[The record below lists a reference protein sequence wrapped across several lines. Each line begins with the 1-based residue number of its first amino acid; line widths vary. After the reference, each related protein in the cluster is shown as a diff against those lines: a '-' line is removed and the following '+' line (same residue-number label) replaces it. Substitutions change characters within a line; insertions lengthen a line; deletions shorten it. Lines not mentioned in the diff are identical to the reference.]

1 MDELEALRK
10 KRLRELQQQAED
22 QEQFQVERNAEYDEQ
37 KKNAMRA
44 ILTDDARER
53 LGRIRVARPELA
65 ENLEQQLIML
75 AQSGRLKSKIND
87 QQLRE
92 ILRKASPEETGH
104 QYPQTRDLD
113 LCPTTSHLERNSD

>member
-10 KRLRELQQQAED
+10 KRLAQIQQQAAD
-22 QEQFQVERNAEYDEQ
+22 QEAFQEERNAEYEDQ

-75 AQSGRLKSKIND
+75 AQSGRLKSKITD

-92 ILRKASPEETGH
+92 ILGKLLPKKRDITIRKRGI
-104 QYPQTRDLD
+104 
-113 LCPTTSHLERNSD
+113 

>member
-1 MDELEALRK
+1 MDDLEALRK
-10 KRLRELQQQAED
+10 KRLHELQQQAQD
-22 QEQFQVERNAEYDEQ
+22 QEAFQEEQRAEYEEQ

-65 ENLEQQLIML
+65 DSLEQQLIML

-92 ILRKASPEETGH
+92 ILAKLLPKKRDITIRKRGI
-104 QYPQTRDLD
+104 
-113 LCPTTSHLERNSD
+113 

>member
-10 KRLRELQQQAED
+10 KKLQALQQQAED
-22 QEQFQVERNAEYDEQ
+22 QQDFQDEQRAEYEEQ

-92 ILRKASPEETGH
+92 ILAKLLPKKRDITIRKRGI
-104 QYPQTRDLD
+104 
-113 LCPTTSHLERNSD
+113 

>member
-1 MDELEALRK
+1 MNSSSKQRTK
-10 KRLRELQQQAED
+10 KHSKKISARSTE
-22 QEQFQVERNAEYDEQ
+22 EQ

-65 ENLEQQLIML
+65 DNLEQQLIML

-92 ILRKASPEETGH
+92 ILAKLLPKKRDITIRKRGI
-104 QYPQTRDLD
+104 
-113 LCPTTSHLERNSD
+113 

>member
-10 KRLRELQQQAED
+10 KRLQELQQQASD
-22 QEQFQVERNAEYDEQ
+22 QEAFQEEQRTEYDEQ

-92 ILRKASPEETGH
+92 ILAKLLPKKRDITIRKRGI
-104 QYPQTRDLD
+104 
-113 LCPTTSHLERNSD
+113 

>member
-10 KRLRELQQQAED
+10 KRLAQIQQQAAD
-22 QEQFQVERNAEYDEQ
+22 QEAFQEERNAEYEDQ

-75 AQSGRLKSKIND
+75 AQSGRLKSKITD

-92 ILRKASPEETGH
+92 ILGKLLPRK
-104 QYPQTRDLD
+104 RDI
-113 LCPTTSHLERNSD
+113 TIRKRGI

>member
-92 ILRKASPEETGH
+92 ILGKLLPKK
-104 QYPQTRDLD
+104 RDI
-113 LCPTTSHLERNSD
+113 SIRRRGI

>member
-1 MDELEALRK
+1 MDDLEALRK

-22 QEQFQVERNAEYDEQ
+22 QEQFQQEQAAEYDEQ

-92 ILRKASPEETGH
+92 ILEKLLPKK
-104 QYPQTRDLD
+104 RDI
-113 LCPTTSHLERNSD
+113 SIRRRGI

>member
-10 KRLRELQQQAED
+10 KRLAQIQQQAAD
-22 QEQFQVERNAEYDEQ
+22 QEAFQEERNAEYEDQ

-75 AQSGRLKSKIND
+75 AQSGRLKSKITD

-92 ILRKASPEETGH
+92 ILEKLLPRK
-104 QYPQTRDLD
+104 RDI
-113 LCPTTSHLERNSD
+113 TIRKRGI

>member
-22 QEQFQVERNAEYDEQ
+22 QEQFQEERNAEYDEQ

-44 ILTDDARER
+44 ILIDDARER
-53 LGRIRVARPELA
+53 LGQIRVARPELA

-92 ILRKASPEETGH
+92 ILDKLLPKK
-104 QYPQTRDLD
+104 RDI
-113 LCPTTSHLERNSD
+113 SIRRRGI

>member
-10 KRLRELQQQAED
+10 KRLHELQQQAADQEAFQED
-22 QEQFQVERNAEYDEQ
+22 QRAEYEEQ

-65 ENLEQQLIML
+65 DNLEQQLIML

-92 ILRKASPEETGH
+92 ILAKLLPKKRDITIRKRGI
-104 QYPQTRDLD
+104 
-113 LCPTTSHLERNSD
+113 

>member
-1 MDELEALRK
+1 MDDLEALRK
-10 KRLRELQQQAED
+10 KRLKELQRQAID
-22 QEQFQVERNAEYDEQ
+22 QEEFQEEQAAEYDEQ
-37 KKNAMRA
+37 KKNIMRA

-53 LGRIRVARPELA
+53 LGRIRVARPEMA

-92 ILRKASPEETGH
+92 ILEKLLPKKRDISIRKRGI
-104 QYPQTRDLD
+104 
-113 LCPTTSHLERNSD
+113 

>member
-1 MDELEALRK
+1 MDDLEALRK
-10 KRLRELQQQAED
+10 KRLQELQQQAQD
-22 QEQFQVERNAEYDEQ
+22 QEAFQEEQRTEYEEQ
-37 KKNAMRA
+37 KKTAMRA
-44 ILTDDARER
+44 ILTDEARER

-92 ILRKASPEETGH
+92 ILEKLLPKKRDITIRKRGI
-104 QYPQTRDLD
+104 
-113 LCPTTSHLERNSD
+113 